1 MGKKSFRGFQH
12 MARFY
17 MNNFIYS
24 YLQPCPPRY
33 KTLQPFP

>member
-24 YLQPCPPRY
+24 CLQPYQPRC
-33 KTLQPFP
+33 KT

>member
-1 MGKKSFRGFQH
+1 MGKKSFRGFRH

-24 YLQPCPPRY
+24 YLRLYQLHY
-33 KTLQPFP
+33 KTLQPSL